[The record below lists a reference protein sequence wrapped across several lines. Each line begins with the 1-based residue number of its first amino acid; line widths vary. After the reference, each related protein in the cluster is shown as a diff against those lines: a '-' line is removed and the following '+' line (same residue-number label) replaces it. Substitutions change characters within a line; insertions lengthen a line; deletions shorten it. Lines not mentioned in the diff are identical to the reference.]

1 MKRRKF
7 VGNTLAGMLGLGLM
21 SDSQLYGASTSPLVD
36 HVIYLYM
43 DGGMTHLDTFDPKEN
58 AEVAGQT
65 KILETGVPGL
75 RLGHNLPKIAAHA
88 DKLAT
93 INSLNSQTGAHR
105 QGQYLMRT
113 SYKERATIVH
123 PTLGAWAS
131 LYDDNKKAAL
141 PSYVSVARPSRHPG
155 SGWMEAKYSPVDI
168 IDPNRGLLYS
178 DMKPEDKRISLLDE
192 MNRKFKPDS
201 SAVKDYQDFYDEAF
215 TLVQS
220 KDLEVFDLTK
230 EDKSM
235 RDSYGDNRFG
245 QGCLLARRL
254 VESGVKFIE
263 VTHGGWD
270 THVNNFDAMD
280 TKLPVVDNAVGT
292 LISDLESRG
301 LMDRTLIVFATE
313 FGRTPR
319 INQNVGRDHY
329 PRAFSGAMIS
339 GAITP
344 QAYGKTDE
352 TGEKVIEDAVSIADY
367 NATIAYALGLP
378 LQEVVYSP
386 TKRPFYPAGSENKPL
401 TSLFA

>member
-1 MKRRKF
+1 MKRRNFAK
-7 VGNTLAGMLGLGLM
+7 NTLTGMLGLGLV
-21 SDSQLYGASTSPLVD
+21 SEAELYGASTSPLVD

-58 AEVAGQT
+58 TDVAGQT
-65 KILETGVPGL
+65 KIIETDVPGL
-75 RLGHNLPKIAAHA
+75 RLGHNLPKIASHA
-88 DKLAT
+88 DKMAT

-113 SYKERATIVH
+113 SYTERATIVH
-123 PTLGAWAS
+123 PTLGAWAA
-131 LYDDNKKAAL
+131 LYDDDKTTL
-141 PSYVSVARPSRHPG
+141 PSYVSVSKPSRHPG
-155 SGWMEAKYSPVDI
+155 SGWMKAKYSPVDI
-168 IDPNRGLLYS
+168 IDPNKGLLYS
-178 DMKPEDKRISLLDE
+178 DLKPEDKRMSLLDE
-192 MNRKFKPDS
+192 MNRKFKPNS

-215 TLVQS
+215 RLVQS
-220 KDLEVFDLTK
+220 QDLEVFDLSK
-230 EDKSM
+230 EDKAI
-235 RDSYGDNRFG
+235 RDSYGDNKFG

-313 FGRTPR
+313 FGRTPK

-329 PRAFSGAMIS
+329 PRAFSGAMIG
-339 GAITP
+339 GAINP

-352 TGEKVIEDAVSIADY
+352 TGENVIENAVTVANY

-378 LQEVVYSP
+378 LDKVVYSP
-386 TKRPFYPAGSENKPL
+386 TERPFYPAGRDAEPI
-401 TSLFA
+401 TSLFR